1 MNLSI
6 SGTTLGDKAAAAART
21 APRQK
26 LWRKTKLGEKAGCG
40 KVDSSHWKVKT
51 LELTLSGVLKKWK
64 IIKLTRKSV
73 KNTLIQSNLFPS
85 VFERVIARPNVSYTS
100 VAPRRKGP
108 FSWLCILLDA
118 HESYLVP
125 DCSTERSDLQDTL
138 LQKKKNIG
146 HNSGH
151 LCFIL
156 RLFHTIPLKIQG
168 EKPSRS
174 ELGSAATYLEVS
186 CTSAL
191 AKGVGSQ
198 PCKMLLHLSILHHG
212 SHNSAMASA
221 SRASPL

>member
-1 MNLSI
+1 MKENKTGREGGQWQSRFQSLKSKNPRADPIWGFKKMENHKINPQKCEEYTYPIQSVSI
-6 SGTTLGDKAAAAART
+6 SFWTSHRKAQCKLYLCCSKEERTLFMIMHPIRCSWELPGTWLLNRAFR
-21 APRQK
+21 
-26 LWRKTKLGEKAGCG
+26 
-40 KVDSSHWKVKT
+40 S
-51 LELTLSGVLKKWK
+51 
-64 IIKLTRKSV
+64 TRHPV
-73 KNTLIQSNLFPS
+73 T
-85 VFERVIARPNVSYTS
+85 
-100 VAPRRKGP
+100 
-108 FSWLCILLDA
+108 
-118 HESYLVP
+118 
-125 DCSTERSDLQDTL
+125 
-138 LQKKKNIG
+138 KKNIG

-174 ELGSAATYLEVS
+174 YGSYGICPMLKRQLGRHLEVS

-221 SRASPL
+221 SPR